1 MLRRCLAEF
10 VATFGLVFV
19 SAGVV
24 MADAFSGGAVGH
36 LAISLAPGLMVAAM
50 IYATGHICGAHMNP
64 AITLA
69 FALSDRFPWRDVPV
83 YWAVQ
88 FAAGIAAGLALR
100 GIMGEVG
107 AMGATLPSVDLFRSA
122 AVEFGLTFFLALV
135 VMAVATDSRAE
146 GPGAAF
152 AIGGIVA
159 LEIMVAGPVSGAS
172 MNPAR
177 SLGPALAALN
187 WEAHWIYWVGPIA
200 GAAVAAL
207 FYRFVRQP
215 EPAEDQAVP
224 KIVPE
229 VVSGA
234 VPEPLPSQA
243 ADPVPGED

>member
-1 MLRRCLAEF
+1 
-10 VATFGLVFV
+10 
-19 SAGVV
+19 
-24 MADAFSGGAVGH
+24 
-36 LAISLAPGLMVAAM
+36 M

-69 FALSDRFPWRDVPV
+69 FALSNRFPRRDVPV

-100 GIMGEVG
+100 GIMGDMG
-107 AMGATLPSVDLFRSA
+107 GMGATLPSVDVFRGA

-172 MNPAR
+172 MNPAPLPR
-177 SLGPALAALN
+177 PRPWPPSTGKPTGFTGWA
-187 WEAHWIYWVGPIA
+187 PP
-200 GAAVAAL
+200 
-207 FYRFVRQP
+207 P
-215 EPAEDQAVP
+215 EPPPRPYSTASSANLSP
-224 KIVPE
+224 AAKRL
-229 VVSGA
+229 
-234 VPEPLPSQA
+234 LPSLLLNPRAHPHPIQSPA
-243 ADPVPGED
+243 RTSPWA

>member
-83 YWAVQ
+83 YWVVQ

-107 AMGATLPSVDLFRSA
+107 EMGATLPSVDVFRGA

-187 WEAHWIYWVGPIA
+187 WEAHWIFWAGPFA

-207 FYRFVRQP
+207 FYRFIRQP
-215 EPAEDQAVP
+215 EPVEDQAVP

-229 VVSGA
+229 VVSVA
-234 VPEPLPSQA
+234 VPEPLPSPA

>member
-69 FALSDRFPWRDVPV
+69 FALSNRFPWRDVPV

-100 GIMGEVG
+100 GIMGDVG
-107 AMGATLPSVDLFRSA
+107 GMGATLPSVDVFRGA
-122 AVEFGLTFFLALV
+122 AVEFGLAFFLALV

-177 SLGPALAALN
+177 SLGPALAAFN
-187 WEAHWIYWVGPIA
+187 WEAHWIYWVGPAA
-200 GAAVAAL
+200 GAAAAAI
-207 FYRFVRQP
+207 FYRCIRQP
-215 EPAEDQAVP
+215 ERKVESVGPEAVSETM
-224 KIVPE
+224 PE
-229 VVSGA
+229 T
-234 VPEPLPSQA
+234 LPSPA
-243 ADPVPGED
+243 AGPVPGED

>member
-69 FALSDRFPWRDVPV
+69 FALSNRFPWRDVPV

-88 FAAGIAAGLALR
+88 FAAGIAASLALR
-100 GIMGEVG
+100 GIMGDVG
-107 AMGATLPSVDLFRSA
+107 GMGATLPSVDVLRGA
-122 AVEFGLTFFLALV
+122 AVECGLTFFLALV

-187 WEAHWIYWVGPIA
+187 WEAHWIYWVGPTA
-200 GAAVAAL
+200 GAAAAAL
-207 FYRFVRQP
+207 FYRSVRQP
-215 EPAEDQAVP
+215 ERKAESAVSEA
-224 KIVPE
+224 VSETTPE
-229 VVSGA
+229 TR
-234 VPEPLPSQA
+234 PSSA
-243 ADPVPGED
+243 PVADPVPGED

>member
-24 MADAFSGGAVGH
+24 MADALSVGAVGH

-64 AITLA
+64 DITLA

-88 FAAGIAAGLALR
+88 FAAGIAASLALR
-100 GIMGEVG
+100 GIMGDVG
-107 AMGATLPSVDLFRSA
+107 GMGATLPSVDVFRGA

-187 WEAHWIYWVGPIA
+187 WEAHWIYWVGPTA
-200 GAAVAAL
+200 GAAAAAL

-215 EPAEDQAVP
+215 EPRSETVAPQPAP
-224 KIVPE
+224 GP
-229 VVSGA
+229 SGA
-234 VPEPLPSQA
+234 PTP
-243 ADPVPGED
+243 DPVPGED

>member
-24 MADAFSGGAVGH
+24 MADALSVGAVGH

-88 FAAGIAAGLALR
+88 FAAGIAASLALR
-100 GIMGEVG
+100 GIMGDVG
-107 AMGATLPSVDLFRSA
+107 GMGATLPSVDVFRGA

-187 WEAHWIYWVGPIA
+187 WEAHWIYWVGPTA
-200 GAAVAAL
+200 GAAAAAL

-215 EPAEDQAVP
+215 EPRSETVAPQPAP
-224 KIVPE
+224 GP
-229 VVSGA
+229 SGA
-234 VPEPLPSQA
+234 PTP
-243 ADPVPGED
+243 DPVPGED